1 MTQQTSTE
9 DTELAKK
16 ITIAMYREYER
27 NQDRAAIAKMI
38 KQRFTERY
46 ITPLRGDPNRKNGFS
61 LMAISCLMIEA
72 LQSFYEGWEDSR
84 GKSQQA
90 FEEFFKANPEF
101 AIFMPQALSF
111 YRGVRCGILHQA
123 ETTQGWR
130 IRRKGP
136 LFEPTTRI
144 INATLFHN
152 TLEGSLARY
161 CDRLETEDWESELWQ
176 RCRTKLNAICKNCEY
191 AP

>member
-9 DTELAKK
+9 DTELAKE

-27 NQDRAAIAKMI
+27 NQDRAAIAEMI

-46 ITPLRGDPNRKNGFS
+46 ITPLQVDLNRKHGFS

-72 LQSFYEGWEDSR
+72 LHSFHEGWPDSE
-84 GKSQQA
+84 GKSKRA
-90 FEEFFKANPEF
+90 FREFFANNPEF
-101 AIFMPQALSF
+101 AVFEPYAVAF
-111 YRGVRCGILHQA
+111 WKNVRCGILHQA

-130 IRRKGP
+130 IHRKGP

>member
-27 NQDRAAIAKMI
+27 TQDRAAIAKMI

-72 LQSFYEGWEDSR
+72 LQSFYEGWEEFR

-90 FEEFFKANPEF
+90 FEDFRLFGN
-101 AIFMPQALSF
+101 
-111 YRGVRCGILHQA
+111 
-123 ETTQGWR
+123 WR
-130 IRRKGP
+130 DG
-136 LFEPTTRI
+136 
-144 INATLFHN
+144 
-152 TLEGSLARY
+152 
-161 CDRLETEDWESELWQ
+161 D
-176 RCRTKLNAICKNCEY
+176 
-191 AP
+191 